1 MDNLTHT
8 LTGLM
13 LSRAGL
19 RSFCPRASLL
29 LMLAANAPDIDTLAA
44 LGGTPNYLDW
54 HRGPTHSL
62 LLLPLMAAL
71 VTAVVGLVR
80 RPAGF
85 SWLRGWLLSC
95 IGILSH
101 ILLDWTNIYGI
112 RLLEPLSNEW
122 FRLDAVPVIDPFI
135 WAVLLLAVAWPV
147 LARLIT
153 AEIGAR
159 RTRHGGGLARFA
171 LFFLLAYDFGRWT
184 LHNRAIEMLDAHLYD
199 NRVPRR
205 VLAMPEFVNPFAW
218 RGLVDL
224 GDAWQ
229 VHNVPVLK
237 AFDPGAGRTFYNAEP
252 SAAVA
257 AARGTPA
264 FQALLRFSQTL
275 HWRELPVAEPQGAL
289 EVLATDMRFA
299 LPGEGRF
306 AARAVVSAEQRI
318 IESQFS
324 FTPPGRP
331 PQPR

>member
-19 RSFCPRASLL
+19 RSLTPRASLL
-29 LMLAANAPDIDTLAA
+29 LMLAANAPDIDSIAA
-44 LGGTPNYLDW
+44 IGGTPAYLDW

-71 VTAVVGLVR
+71 VTVAVGLFR
-80 RPAGF
+80 RPTGF
-85 SWLRGWLLSC
+85 SWLRAWLISGL
-95 IGILSH
+95 GVLSH
-101 ILLDWTNIYGI
+101 LLLDWTNIYGI
-112 RLLEPLSNEW
+112 RLLEPVSNEW
-122 FRLDAVPVIDPFI
+122 FRLDAVSVIDPFI

-147 LARLIT
+147 LARLVA
-153 AEIGAR
+153 AEIGAS
-159 RTRHGGGLARFA
+159 RTRPGAGVARFA

-199 NRVPRR
+199 SRIPRR
-205 VLAMPEFVNPFAW
+205 VLAMPELANPFSW

-224 GDAWQ
+224 GDSWQ
-229 VHNVPVLK
+229 VHSVPVLK
-237 AFDPGAGRTFYNAEP
+237 AFDSTGGRTFHSAPP
-252 SAAVA
+252 SPAVA
-257 AARGTPA
+257 VARGTPA

-275 HWRELPVAEPQGAL
+275 HWRQLPLPEPDGAV

-306 AARAVVSAEQRI
+306 AARAVVSAEMRI
-318 IESQFS
+318 IEADFR
-324 FTPPGRP
+324 FIPPGRA
-331 PQPR
+331 PQLR